1 MYRGSC
7 VILNTD
13 GLNNVGAGTQ
23 DEEMTISIDFMSL
36 FELLVSK
43 IKMIVFMVVIFAVMG
58 ALVSK
63 FVIVP
68 KYTATVTFYVNNNK
82 NSVSQNL
89 SYSDLSAASMLVPT
103 YIELI
108 KSKSVLK
115 TVEDKINT
123 GFTSDQLASMISA
136 SEQGDDTQ
144 LMVLQVTNSNPENA
158 YLIANAIADI
168 APTKIVELM
177 DGSSVKVVDYAEM
190 PTVPTSPNVTKNTML
205 AAILGLILS
214 VGIIFLRYIL
224 ETSIKSEDD
233 IKRMF
238 PNIPVIGVVPEIE
251 AN

>member
-1 MYRGSC
+1 
-7 VILNTD
+7 
-13 GLNNVGAGTQ
+13 
-23 DEEMTISIDFMSL
+23 
-36 FELLVSK
+36 
-43 IKMIVFMVVIFAVMG
+43 
-58 ALVSK
+58 
-63 FVIVP
+63 
-68 KYTATVTFYVNNNK
+68 
-82 NSVSQNL
+82 
-89 SYSDLSAASMLVPT
+89 MLVPT

-115 TVEDKINT
+115 TVEEKINT
-123 GFTSDQLASMISA
+123 GYTSDQLASMISA
-136 SEQGDDTQ
+136 SEQGDETQ

-190 PTVPTSPNVTKNTML
+190 PTEPTSPNVLKNTVI
-205 AAILGLILS
+205 AAVLGLVLS
-214 VGIIFLRYIL
+214 IGIIFLRYIL

>member
-1 MYRGSC
+1 
-7 VILNTD
+7 
-13 GLNNVGAGTQ
+13 
-23 DEEMTISIDFMSL
+23 MTISIDFMSL

>member
-1 MYRGSC
+1 
-7 VILNTD
+7 
-13 GLNNVGAGTQ
+13 VGAGTQ